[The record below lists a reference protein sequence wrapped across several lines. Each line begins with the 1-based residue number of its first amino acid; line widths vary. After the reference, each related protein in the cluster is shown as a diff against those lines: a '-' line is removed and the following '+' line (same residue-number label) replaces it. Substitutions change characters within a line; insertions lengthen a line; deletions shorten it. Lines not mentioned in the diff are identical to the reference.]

1 MRSTMITRTART
13 TSAMGEAPPRSPRRA
28 RSAAKVGAVLAAVAL
43 VATACGNKAQAP
55 GEGGDYPKGPVTV
68 TAPAEPGSGWDTTAR
83 ALVEALQKEDI
94 VSTPLPVQN
103 RPGGTG
109 CSWITSMMQQEK
121 GKDDQIAITSLASQ
135 TMKARGLCKYGPQDT
150 TLIATLY
157 VEDFMVV
164 TPDGG
169 DFGNLEDLVK
179 ALKDD
184 PQKVTVA
191 AAGDDTLP
199 FALFA
204 KEAGVDP
211 SDINFVNYDGGGE
224 QTTAMLNGDAK
235 VAIAGMSEFRSV
247 LESGDIKPL
256 VTFAQKPLAA
266 PYDDVPTAKDSGYD
280 VTLGNWRGVFGPADM
295 PDEAVDYWAKT
306 LEDMSGSQTWQDTL
320 KKNQWAT
327 EFRTGEDA
335 QSYVDDA
342 AATVEEGVKE
352 TDLGS
357 GE

>member
-1 MRSTMITRTART
+1 MRSTTITRTRT
-13 TSAMGEAPPRSPRRA
+13 ATSAKEKTTRARRRA
-28 RSAAKVGAVLAAVAL
+28 ATIGAVLASVAL
-43 VATACGNKAQAP
+43 VATACGNKAQPP
-55 GEGGDYPKGPVTV
+55 GEGGDYPKGPVSV

-103 RPGGTG
+103 KPGGTG
-109 CSWITSMMQQEK
+109 CSWLTSMMQQEK

-135 TMKARGLCKYGPQDT
+135 TMKARNLCEYGPEDA

-164 TPDGG
+164 TPKDG
-169 DFGNLEDLVK
+169 DFKDLDSLVK

-211 SDINFVNYDGGGE
+211 ADINFVNYDGGGE

-247 LESGDIKPL
+247 IEAGDIEPL
-256 VTFAQKPLAA
+256 VTFAQEPLAA
-266 PYDDVPTAKDSGYD
+266 PFDKVPTAKDSGYD
-280 VTLGNWRGVFGPADM
+280 VTLGNWRGVYGPAEM
-295 PDEAVDYWAKT
+295 PQEAVDFWAKS
-306 LEDMSGSQTWQDTL
+306 LEDVSKSDAWKETL
-320 KKNQWAT
+320 KNNQWAT
-327 EFRTGEDA
+327 EFHTGEDA
-335 QSYVDDA
+335 QAYVDDA
-342 AATVEEGVKE
+342 AKTVAEGVKE
-352 TDLGS
+352 TDLGNS
-357 GE
+357 K

>member
-1 MRSTMITRTART
+1 MRSTTITRDRRG
-13 TSAMGEAPPRSPRRA
+13 TSARKSAALAAGAALASLTLILSGCGQKAQPPGEA
-28 RSAAKVGAVLAAVAL
+28 
-43 VATACGNKAQAP
+43 
-55 GEGGDYPKGPVTV
+55 GDYPSGPVTV
-68 TAPAEPGSGWDTTAR
+68 SAPAEPGSGWDTTAR
-83 ALVEALQKEDI
+83 AITESLQKEKI

-109 CSWITSMMQQEK
+109 CTWMTSMMEQEK
-121 GKDDQIAITSLASQ
+121 GKDDQIAVTSLASQ
-135 TMKARGLCKYGPQDT
+135 TMKARGLCEYGPQDT

-164 TPDGG
+164 TPADS
-169 DFGNLEDLVK
+169 DIASVEDLVK

-204 KEAGVDP
+204 KEAGVSP
-211 SDINFVNYDGGGE
+211 ADINFVNYDGGGE

-256 VTFAQKPLAA
+256 VTFADAPLAA
-266 PYDDVPTAKDSGYD
+266 PFDSVPTAVDSGYD
-280 VTLGNWRGVFGPADM
+280 VTLSNWRGVYGPAEM
-295 PDEAVDYWAKT
+295 PQAAVDFWAGALKDMSESASWKDT
-306 LEDMSGSQTWQDTL
+306 LE
-320 KKNQWAT
+320 KNQWAP

-335 QSYVDDA
+335 QQYVEE
-342 AATVEEGVKE
+342 AATTVEAGVKE
-352 TDLGS
+352 TDIGS
-357 GE
+357 K

>member
-1 MRSTMITRTART
+1 MRSTVITRTGRKASARVGN
-13 TSAMGEAPPRSPRRA
+13 SQQGRRRRA
-28 RSAAKVGAVLAAVAL
+28 TKVGAVLAAVAL

-55 GEGGDYPKGPVTV
+55 GEGEDYPKGPVTV

-94 VSTPLPVQN
+94 VSSPLPVQN

-109 CSWITSMMQQEK
+109 CSWLTSMMQQEK

-135 TMKARGLCKYGPQDT
+135 TMKARGLCKYGPEDT

-164 TPDGG
+164 TPKDG
-169 DFGNLEDLVK
+169 DFKDLDALIK
-179 ALKDD
+179 ALGDD

-204 KEAGVDP
+204 KAAGIDP
-211 SDINFVNYDGGGE
+211 GDINFVNYDGGGE

-247 LESGDIKPL
+247 LESGDLKPL
-256 VTFAQKPLAA
+256 VTFAEKPLA
-266 PYDDVPTAKDSGYD
+266 
-280 VTLGNWRGVFGPADM
+280 LGPNGEGLRLRRDAGKLAWSLRTRGHAAGGRR
-295 PDEAVDYWAKT
+295 
-306 LEDMSGSQTWQDTL
+306 LL
-320 KKNQWAT
+320 
-327 EFRTGEDA
+327 GEG
-335 QSYVDDA
+335 
-342 AATVEEGVKE
+342 T
-352 TDLGS
+352 
-357 GE
+357 

>member
-1 MRSTMITRTART
+1 MRSTAITRNGRA
-13 TSAMGEAPPRSPRRA
+13 TSATGNPSSSPRRF
-28 RSAAKVGAVLAAVAL
+28 RSGSLKVGAVLASLAL
-43 VATACGNKAQAP
+43 VVSGCSGKAKAP
-55 GEGGDYPKGPVTV
+55 GEGEDYPKGPVTV

-164 TPDGG
+164 TPKGG
-169 DFGNLEDLVK
+169 DFKDLDSLVK

-191 AAGDDTLP
+191 ASGDDTLP

-204 KEAGVDP
+204 KAAGIDP
-211 SDINFVNYDGGGE
+211 ADINFVNYDGGGE

-247 LESGDIKPL
+247 LESGDIEPL
-256 VTFAQKPLAA
+256 VTFAEKPLPA
-266 PYDDVPTAKDSGYD
+266 PYDSVPTAKDSGYD
-280 VTLGNWRGVFGPADM
+280 VTLGNWRGVFGPAEM
-295 PDEAVDYWAKT
+295 PQTAVDYWAKA
-306 LEDMSGSQTWQDTL
+306 LEDASKSATWKDTL
-320 KKNQWAT
+320 KKNQWAP

-335 QSYVDDA
+335 QKYVDE
-342 AATVEEGVKE
+342 AATTVEKGVKE
-352 TDLGS
+352 TDLGNS
-357 GE
+357 K

>member
-1 MRSTMITRTART
+1 MRSTAITGQGRA
-13 TSAMGEAPPRSPRRA
+13 TSARRKNRRLMPA
-28 RSAAKVGAVLAAVAL
+28 VKVGAVLASLAL
-43 VATACGNKAQAP
+43 VATGCGNKAQAP
-55 GEGGDYPKGPVTV
+55 GESGDYPKGPVTV

-83 ALVEALQKEDI
+83 ALVESLQKEDI
-94 VSTPLPVQN
+94 VSSPLPVQN

-109 CSWITSMMQQEK
+109 CSWMTSMMQQEK

-135 TMKARGLCKYGPQDT
+135 TMKARDLCKYGPEDT

-164 TPDGG
+164 APKGS
-169 DFGNLEDLVK
+169 DFKDLKSLVK

-204 KEAGVDP
+204 KEAGIDP
-211 SDINFVNYDGGGE
+211 ADINFVNYDGGGE
-224 QTTAMLNGDAK
+224 QKTAMLNGDAK
-235 VAIAGMSEFRSV
+235 VAIAGLSEFRSS
-247 LESGDIKPL
+247 LESGDLEPL
-256 VTFAQKPLAA
+256 VTFAKKPLAA
-266 PYDDVPTAKDSGYD
+266 PFDSVPTATDSGYD
-280 VTLGNWRGVFGPADM
+280 VTLGNWRGVYGPAEM
-295 PDEAVDYWAKT
+295 PKQAVDFWAKA
-306 LEDMSGSQTWQDTL
+306 LEDTSKSATWKDTL

-327 EFRTGEDA
+327 EFHTGDDA
-335 QSYVDDA
+335 QKYVDEA

-352 TDLGS
+352 TDLGNS
-357 GE
+357 K